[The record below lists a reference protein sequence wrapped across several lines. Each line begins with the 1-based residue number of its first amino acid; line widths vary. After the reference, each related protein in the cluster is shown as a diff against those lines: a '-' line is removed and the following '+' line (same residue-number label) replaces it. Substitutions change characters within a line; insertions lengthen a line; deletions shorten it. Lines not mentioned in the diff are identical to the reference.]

1 MDSFPRCMT
10 EPSLVLQILP
20 CGGIHSPDAK
30 ESAMGHLSSRTRTE
44 EMRDAKT
51 RWDFLNRNKN
61 VVDLLPLGPDDVR
74 HLESMGIGDGERPTR
89 DYDLRVFHVFVA
101 RNLAPTDALA
111 TMLVGQY

>member
-1 MDSFPRCMT
+1 MT

-20 CGGIHSPDAK
+20 CGGIHSRDAK
-30 ESAMGHLSSRTRTE
+30 ESAPGYLSNRKRTE
-44 EMRDAKT
+44 KMRDAKT
-51 RWDFLNRNKN
+51 RSDFLNRNKN
-61 VVDLLPLGPDDVR
+61 VVDLLPLGPADVR
-74 HLESMGIGDGERPTR
+74 HVASGAIGNGERPTR